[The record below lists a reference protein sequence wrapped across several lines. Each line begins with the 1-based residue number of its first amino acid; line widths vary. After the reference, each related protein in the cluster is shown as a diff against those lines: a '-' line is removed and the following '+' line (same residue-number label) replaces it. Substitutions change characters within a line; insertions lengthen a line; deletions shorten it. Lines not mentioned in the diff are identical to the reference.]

1 MAGFLG
7 TLFMGNV
14 GLRLLTPPRSAY
26 SKMASDFGNGARKI
40 ALMGNKEHKKGLD
53 LQDKSTQSSI
63 LRSQQLLR
71 TARKTNATE
80 DIAALKSELMQLD
93 ALTDGAVSNIS
104 QALGNAP
111 VAALGVGGSTGIYDD
126 ILGGLD
132 EVTGGFEE
140 NILGS
145 AIDDFTGK
153 IESLVD
159 GAMQKFNQS
168 LNFSVMA
175 LTAVGF
181 QVQQTAAKLI
191 SYEKELVNANSI
203 FQVSNDELY
212 SISNEVVDVGLN
224 YALTYDNMSSALYQF
239 ASAGLDAAESQQILA
254 DVMKLSM
261 AVQGDS
267 ETLGKLLIQTIKG
280 FGLEFSESAKLADQ
294 FALAINESLLEY
306 QDLASAV
313 KFAMPFFVSTNQG
326 VEQLLGGLAI
336 LTDRAL
342 EAGIAGRGL
351 RQALGELAESLGE
364 NTRKFQQMGINITD
378 SSGNLLQMTEIA
390 QEFNRHFGEAANDTE
405 LLTTLISDLNVRGA
419 TAFVHLVQNADEFAE
434 VTEKLANAQ
443 GDSARMADKQMES
456 LTNQIQITKNAMM
469 AVFLYGETQDDG
481 TMGVNAFHEAI
492 LNLVKDVRSKF
503 VIEMGNGQIVLTK
516 FAFALRDGAVRFV
529 EQLNL
534 VLMHVID
541 AFVEFSTAGFDMVN
555 MLELMF
561 MPLKIITGA
570 LNAIPDSMQPTVIS
584 FFLLSRMVGFTGAA
598 FILAAGAVNNF
609 IYEISGG
616 NEMLTKTVG
625 LIATLAGGLLIIA
638 GLAAPIIGGI
648 FGNVGGAIAGMTIGS
663 HLLGVGAGTLVGG
676 GAMMM
681 MGPPQKT
688 ETGDSEFM
696 ASYNSYLEETAG
708 FTPVAGSPQ
717 SINAAMHSLRV
728 ENLNVNSDNLD
739 ESFYSSQYA
748 V

>member
-111 VAALGVGGSTGIYDD
+111 VASLGIADNTKVYDD

-132 EVTGGFEE
+132 KVTGGFEE
-140 NILGS
+140 NILGQ
-145 AIDDFTGK
+145 AIDEFTGQ

-159 GAMQKFNQS
+159 GALQRFNQS

-181 QVQQTAAKLI
+181 QVQQTASKLI

-224 YALTYDNMSSALYQF
+224 YALTYDNMSQALYQF

-351 RQALGELAESLGE
+351 RQALAELAESLGE
-364 NTRKFQQMGINITD
+364 NTRKFQEMGINITD

-469 AVFLYGETQDDG
+469 AVFLYGEVQEDG

-492 LNLVKDVRSKF
+492 LDLVKNVRSKF
-503 VIEMGNGQIVLTK
+503 VTELDNGRLVLTQ

-529 EQLNL
+529 EQLSI
-534 VLMHVID
+534 VLNHVID
-541 AFVEFSTAGFDMVN
+541 AFIEFSTSGYDLVN

-561 MPLKIITGA
+561 MPLKIITHA
-570 LNAIPDSMQPTVIS
+570 LDAIPDSMQPTVIS
-584 FFLLSRMVGFTGAA
+584 FFLLSRMVGFTGAV
-598 FILAAGAVNNF
+598 FILAAGAFNNF
-609 IYEISGG
+609 IYDVSGG
-616 NEMLTKTVG
+616 NEVLTKTVG
-625 LIATLAGGLLIIA
+625 LFVTLAGAAMIALGAIAGIAGVLSGNPVAALAGLSIGKTMIGLGSATTLAGG
-638 GLAAPIIGGI
+638 
-648 FGNVGGAIAGMTIGS
+648 
-663 HLLGVGAGTLVGG
+663 
-676 GAMMM
+676 AMLM
-681 MGPPQKT
+681 MGPPQRP
-688 ETGDSEFM
+688 EEDNGYM
-696 ASYNSYLEETAG
+696 AKYDSYLESTAG
-708 FTPVAGSPQ
+708 FEKQLANTNMSEPLTLSVGQ
-717 SINAAMHSLRV
+717 
-728 ENLNVNSDNLD
+728 LNVASDNLD
-739 ESFYSSQYA
+739 EAFYSSQYA

>member
-93 ALTDGAVSNIS
+93 ALTDGAVTNIS

-111 VAALGVGGSTGIYDD
+111 VASLGIADNTKVYDD

-132 EVTGGFEE
+132 KVTGGFEE
-140 NILGS
+140 NILGQ
-145 AIDDFTGK
+145 AIDEFTGQ

-159 GAMQKFNQS
+159 GALQRFNQS

-181 QVQQTAAKLI
+181 QVQQTARDLI
-191 SYEKELVNANSI
+191 TYEKELVNANSI

-224 YALTYDNMSSALYQF
+224 YALTYDNMSQALYQF

-351 RQALGELAESLGE
+351 RQALAELAESLGE
-364 NTRKFQQMGINITD
+364 NTRKFQEMGINITD

-443 GDSARMADKQMES
+443 GDSRMADKQMES

-469 AVFLYGETQDDG
+469 AVFLYGEVQEDG

-492 LNLVKDVRSKF
+492 LDLVKNVRSKF
-503 VIEMGNGQIVLTK
+503 VTELDNGRLVLTQ

-529 EQLNL
+529 EQLSI
-534 VLMHVID
+534 VLNHVID
-541 AFVEFSTAGFDMVN
+541 AFIEFSTSGYDLVN

-561 MPLKIITGA
+561 MPLKIITHA
-570 LNAIPDSMQPTVIS
+570 LDAIPDSMQPTVIS
-584 FFLLSRMVGFTGAA
+584 FFLLSRMVGFTGAV
-598 FILAAGAVNNF
+598 FILAAGAFNNF
-609 IYEISGG
+609 IYDVSGG
-616 NEMLTKTVG
+616 NEVLTKTVG
-625 LIATLAGGLLIIA
+625 LFVTLAGAAMIALGAIAGIAGVLSGNPVAALAGLSIGKTMIGLGSATTLAGG
-638 GLAAPIIGGI
+638 
-648 FGNVGGAIAGMTIGS
+648 
-663 HLLGVGAGTLVGG
+663 
-676 GAMMM
+676 AMLM
-681 MGPPQKT
+681 MGPPQRP
-688 ETGDSEFM
+688 EEDNGYM
-696 ASYNSYLEETAG
+696 AKYDSYLESTAG
-708 FTPVAGSPQ
+708 FEKQLANTNMSEPLTLSVGQ
-717 SINAAMHSLRV
+717 
-728 ENLNVNSDNLD
+728 LNVASDNLD
-739 ESFYSSQYA
+739 EAFYSSQYA

>member
-53 LQDKSTQSSI
+53 LQDKSTQGSI

-80 DIAALKSELMQLD
+80 DIVALKNELMHLD

-111 VAALGVGGSTGIYDD
+111 VAALGVGGSTGVYDD

-132 EVTGGFEE
+132 EVTGGIEE
-140 NILGS
+140 NLLGG
-145 AIDDFTGK
+145 AIDNFTGK
-153 IESLVD
+153 IEGLID
-159 GAMQKFNQS
+159 GALQRFNQS

-181 QVQQTAAKLI
+181 QVQQTARDLI
-191 SYEKELVNANSI
+191 TYEKELVNANSI

-212 SISNEVVDVGLN
+212 SISNEVVDVGLQ
-224 YALTYDNMSSALYQF
+224 YALTYDNMSQALYQF

-267 ETLGKLLIQTIKG
+267 ETLGKLMIQTLKG

-351 RQALGELAESLGE
+351 RQALAELAESLGE

-419 TAFVHLVQNADEFAE
+419 TAFVHLVQNANEFAE
-434 VTEKLANAQ
+434 VTEKIANAQ
-443 GDSARMADKQMES
+443 GDSTRMADVQMES
-456 LTNQIQITKNAMM
+456 LTNQIQITKNAMK
-469 AVFLYGETQDDG
+469 AVFLYGEVQEDG

-492 LNLVKDVRSKF
+492 LDLVKSVRSKF
-503 VIEMGNGQIVLTK
+503 VIEMGNGKDVLTL

-534 VLMHVID
+534 VLIHVID

-561 MPLKIITGA
+561 MPLKIITTA
-570 LNAIPDSMQPTVIS
+570 LDAIPDSMQPTVIS

-598 FILAAGAVNNF
+598 FFMIAGAFNNF
-609 IYEISGG
+609 IYEITGG
-616 NEMLTKTVG
+616 NEVLTKTVG
-625 LIATLAGGLLIIA
+625 LITALAGGLLVIA
-638 GLAAPIIGGI
+638 GLAAPVLGGI
-648 FGNVGGAIAGMTIGS
+648 FGGPVGAFAGLNIGS
-663 HLLGVGAGTLVGG
+663 SLLGVGAGALVGG
-676 GAMMM
+676 GAMMA

-688 ETGDSEFM
+688 ETGDSDFM

-708 FTPVAGSPQ
+708 FTRVSSFNGSPSTLNVDQ
-717 SINAAMHSLRV
+717 
-728 ENLNVNSDNLD
+728 LNVNSDNLD
-739 ESFYSSQYA
+739 EAFYSSQYA